1 MSSKVLEKKNGKS
14 SVVYTKVST
23 YLSDKSKKALAKIAK
38 ATGKPM
44 YEVMNEAIAL
54 YASSM
59 TTKK

>member
-1 MSSKVLEKKNGKS
+1 MGSKVLEKKNGKS
-14 SVVYTKVST
+14 SVVYTRTST
-23 YLSDKSKKALAKIAK
+23 YLSDKSKKALVKIAK
-38 ATGKPM
+38 ATGKSM